1 MANNAAIQAAGIK
14 LTTST
19 TGSPLVFT
27 AKKGEQFQV
36 LASGD
41 ASNTLGLGSLSG
53 STGATTFDVSTVTG
67 GTTTFASGVENLAIS
82 IGGAAASSFS
92 VTTATTTTQGAL
104 DALNAVFTTN
114 ATFQAAGLKAVT
126 AAGAISITSTNGTAF
141 RVADI
146 TDADTWGFGSAQATG
161 NAQST
166 QSAITSKATVDA
178 GGTYQTNVGAAG
190 ADVFYFGA
198 IPTAPT
204 TNPSR
209 LPPRI
214 RRAPNIP
221 SPST

>member
-1 MANNAAIQAAGIK
+1 MNAPADLTLNEASGATGATVLADLQNAMANNAAIQAAGIK

-36 LASGD
+36 PASGD

-114 ATFQAAGLKAVT
+114 ATFQAAGLKL
-126 AAGAISITSTNGTAF
+126 S
-141 RVADI
+141 
-146 TDADTWGFGSAQATG
+146 
-161 NAQST
+161 
-166 QSAITSKATVDA
+166 
-178 GGTYQTNVGAAG
+178 
-190 ADVFYFGA
+190 
-198 IPTAPT
+198 
-204 TNPSR
+204 
-209 LPPRI
+209 PPRG
-214 RRAPNIP
+214 P
-221 SPST
+221 SPSPPPTERPSASPTSPTPIPGDSDPRKLPVMPSPRKAPSRPRPPWTPAVPTKPT